1 MSHAEIKGAMS
12 QNSGSDPSLDP
23 KPKASIIMGAYNA
36 SRTIESALNSLF
48 AQDEQNFEIVI
59 TDDGSNDD
67 TLKILEKYAALN
79 PNLILA
85 RHTKNLGL
93 ATALNTSIGLAKSDY
108 LIRQDSDDISSSN
121 RVGTLIREFEKDH
134 TVDVLGTYFNV
145 MDKHMRIWG
154 VTKYPEAPELRQWM
168 RGTQVAHAT
177 VIMKKSSVLAVGG
190 YDTAAIRVEDYDLW
204 LRMIKKE
211 MIIRTL
217 PTALYTVRWDIDDY
231 KRRNAKAKWREFRFR
246 FNRFRD
252 LGFGLMGVLFSLK
265 PLLLLLIPSSLQF
278 LKHKRSFKAASAS
291 ATELR
296 S

>member
-1 MSHAEIKGAMS
+1 MS

-145 MDKHMRIWG
+145 MDKHMRIWCC
-154 VTKYPEAPELRQWM
+154 
-168 RGTQVAHAT
+168 
-177 VIMKKSSVLAVGG
+177 
-190 YDTAAIRVEDYDLW
+190 AA
-204 LRMIKKE
+204 
-211 MIIRTL
+211 
-217 PTALYTVRWDIDDY
+217 A
-231 KRRNAKAKWREFRFR
+231 
-246 FNRFRD
+246 
-252 LGFGLMGVLFSLK
+252 MG
-265 PLLLLLIPSSLQF
+265 
-278 LKHKRSFKAASAS
+278 
-291 ATELR
+291 
-296 S
+296 